1 VYRGF
6 PYMKTTGDD
15 LKPNPKI
22 IRKVLGTNMRNHR
35 KTLKLSQMDLAREA
49 KLELSTIHRIEA
61 GKTDTN
67 ISSLARV
74 REALQV
80 PWKKFLEGI

>member
-1 VYRGF
+1 MRAF
-6 PYMKTTGDD
+6 
-15 LKPNPKI
+15 
-22 IRKVLGTNMRNHR
+22 RKAS
-35 KTLKLSQMDLAREA
+35 KLSQMKLAGKA

-74 REALQV
+74 REALQI
-80 PWKKFLEGI
+80 PWKKLLDGI